1 MKDAPPISTDLTL
14 NDLMVKW
21 PATMPVFMR
30 HKMLCVG
37 CLVSPFHTIDDAC
50 LEYDLDMDQFIEE
63 LQRAISLP

>member
-1 MKDAPPISTDLTL
+1 MRAFLSDPELNL

-21 PATMPVFMR
+21 PGTIPVFMR

-63 LQRAISLP
+63 LSGAISLP